1 MQWPIFL
8 DSHHLVAG
16 FTKRGLKGRWKD
28 PHPVFKPAG
37 ALLVEVTAVPGCPA
51 SYTAL

>member
-8 DSHHLVAG
+8 ESHHLVAG
-16 FTKRGLKGRWKD
+16 FTKRGLTGRWKG
-28 PHPVFKPAG
+28 PHPVFRPAG
-37 ALLVEVTAVPGCPA
+37 LSLVEVTAVLSCPA